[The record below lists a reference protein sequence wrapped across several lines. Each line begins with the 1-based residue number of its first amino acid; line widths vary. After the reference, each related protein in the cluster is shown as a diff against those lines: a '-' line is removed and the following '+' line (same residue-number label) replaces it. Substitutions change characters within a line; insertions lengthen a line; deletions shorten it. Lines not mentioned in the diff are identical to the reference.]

1 MSKFLSGRQS
11 NLNIGI
17 TSYTE
22 SKTVLQT
29 TGKVGIGT
37 TDAQQHSLF
46 VVGSTNITDEV
57 IVGGGLT
64 AVGIGS
70 FQSDV
75 YIDNQL
81 YVAGVNIT
89 GGASIGEDVTTRNL
103 EVTGVSTF
111 TGAIDANGDLDV
123 DGHTELDDL
132 NVSGVSTFTGAADFN
147 GDVDID
153 GNTELDNL
161 NVSGVSTFT
170 GAIDANGDLDVDGH
184 TDLDNV
190 SISGVTTTTGLID
203 ANGGID
209 ANSVKVEDLTNDR
222 IVVVGAG
229 GELEDS
235 ANLTFDGVT
244 LDVVGQTEV
253 DDLNVSGIATISS
266 LDVQTNFDVYD
277 VQATFH
283 NDLYI
288 AGNLSIGG
296 TTTVL
301 NAQDLKVFDKDIV
314 LGVTTDTNG
323 EDISTDNTANHGGI
337 AIASTEGSPLVP
349 FFLTGV
355 NEDIPDTYKQ
365 IMWVKSDSYGFGTT
379 DAWLFNY
386 AVGIGSTLVPNGT
399 RLAVSEIQFTDDT
412 INAPNLSISKDVT
425 IGGDIDVDGQTEL
438 DHLNVSGVSTFV
450 GITTNESTLFAN
462 QLSVSG
468 FTTVGNIKVGGFT
481 PDGTDFGGTQY
492 ILRAIGDGTWEWA
505 DVPGIFSVNNILNGF
520 SVSDEGVVVGTAGS
534 ITQID
539 FRGAN
544 IVATADPQPNGIATV
559 TMSDTPTFD
568 SLRVT
573 GLSTFVG
580 ITTNESTLFANQL
593 SVSGITT
600 FYNDVTIK
608 GSNSDLVVESGTI
621 RTRNVHSNGTSLEI
635 RGGGNTSSRPGLIL
649 PQNDTSDVEII
660 GYDGGSTDIIL
671 DTRGSGNIELKQNSN
686 IQATIDSVGIAF
698 TDNVQARFGTSQ
710 DLKIYHNSL
719 DSWIQNTGTGNLKI
733 AGDDVEILSAGG
745 ASKITATTGG
755 SVDLYHDSVKRLE
768 TTGYGVSV
776 YNTLQSPQLNITGVG
791 TISGVTFNGG
801 SIISGQD
808 IITRN
813 LKATGISTFVGIT
826 TVESTLF
833 TNQLSVAGVST
844 FQGNVNLGDDDR
856 LRFGAGQ
863 DLQIYHDSATNSSYI
878 NESGSGRLEIRGSDL
893 YLADEDG
900 TTMLYAANN
909 AGVSLYY
916 GGGKTFETTG
926 YGITVYDTVQA
937 PQLNISGIASVGAA
951 ITMYGAT
958 GIISATSFYGDGSN
972 LANTG
977 STLSPASGTQRV
989 VLTSLTSGTMVTSS
1003 TDGDLTYDATNDI
1016 LNVSGINVA
1025 AASTFGGTITA
1036 VDANFSGNVTI
1047 GGTLTYEDVTNIDSI
1062 GIITARSDV
1071 RVGGNFSSVGITTL
1085 ASAGGITTTGGDL
1098 YVGQDLYFNGEIYQA
1113 GQIFTSGVGIG
1124 STTVNPSSG
1133 FIDPIKNR
1141 IGVGFTDIN
1150 IVGTGI
1156 SVTGYGST
1164 IVIDFGNIAAA
1175 SGGALSISTV
1185 FSPRLQDVSFV
1196 GGATTSVIGVSTQTD
1211 RFVYDTQT
1219 GSVGIGTSGASIPQY
1234 KLDVNGDINSS
1245 TSVKI
1250 QGVDVLEEAVRLAIA
1265 FG

>member
-301 NAQDLKVFDKDIV
+301 NAQDLQIFDKDIV
-314 LGVTTDTNG
+314 LGVATDTNG
-323 EDISTDNTANHGGI
+323 EDISTDITANHGGI

-412 INAPNLSISKDVT
+412 INAPNLSISKDVS
-425 IGGDIDVDGQTEL
+425 ISGDIDVDGHTDLDNVSIAGVTTFTGKANFSDNIDVDGQTEL

-492 ILRAIGDGTWEWA
+492 ILRATGTGGWEWA

-520 SVSDEGVVVGTAGS
+520 TISEEGPSNVVGTAGS
-534 ITQID
+534 ITQLD
-539 FRGAN
+539 FRGVN
-544 IVATADPQPNGIATV
+544 VTATADSQPNGIATI
-559 TMSDTPTFD
+559 TFSPTPTFD
-568 SLRVT
+568 TLNVSGITTIAGITTVSGDTLFAKQVSVS

-580 ITTNESTLFANQL
+580 
-593 SVSGITT
+593 VGT
-600 FYNDVTIK
+600 FQGDLYVGGDLYVK
-608 GSNSDLVVESGTI
+608 DDLVFDSFTAREI
-621 RTRNVHSNGTSLEI
+621 NVTEASNLE
-635 RGGGNTSSRPGLIL
+635 
-649 PQNDTSDVEII
+649 
-660 GYDGGSTDIIL
+660 
-671 DTRGSGNIELKQNSN
+671 
-686 IQATIDSVGIAF
+686 
-698 TDNVQARFGTSQ
+698 
-710 DLKIYHNSL
+710 
-719 DSWIQNTGTGNLKI
+719 NL
-733 AGDDVEILSAGG
+733 
-745 ASKITATTGG
+745 
-755 SVDLYHDSVKRLE
+755 Y
-768 TTGYGVSV
+768 
-776 YNTLQSPQLNITGVG
+776 
-791 TISGVTFNGG
+791 
-801 SIISGQD
+801 
-808 IITRN
+808 
-813 LKATGISTFVGIT
+813 
-826 TVESTLF
+826 
-833 TNQLSVAGVST
+833 VAGVST
-844 FQGNVNLGDDDR
+844 FV
-856 LRFGAGQ
+856 
-863 DLQIYHDSATNSSYI
+863 DS
-878 NESGSGRLEIRGSDL
+878 
-893 YLADEDG
+893 
-900 TTMLYAANN
+900 
-909 AGVSLYY
+909 V
-916 GGGKTFETTG
+916 TF
-926 YGITVYDTVQA
+926 
-937 PQLNISGIASVGAA
+937 N
-951 ITMYGAT
+951 
-958 GIISATSFYGDGSN
+958 
-972 LANTG
+972 
-977 STLSPASGTQRV
+977 
-989 VLTSLTSGTMVTSS
+989 
-1003 TDGDLTYDATNDI
+1003 NDI
-1016 LNVSGINVA
+1016 DVDGHTELDNVNVSGVVTSAQFIGPLTGNVA
-1025 AASTFGGTITA
+1025 GTATTATRVQVSQGGSQEEHFVMLA
-1036 VDANFSGNVTI
+1036 KDGS
-1047 GGTLTYEDVTNIDSI
+1047 IDSAVRLDS
-1062 GIITARSDV
+1062 GIKFHTGTNDLTVDGYTI
-1071 RVGGNFSSVGITTL
+1071 VGTGLSVVGITTL

-1113 GQIFTSGVGIG
+1113 GQTFTSGVGIG
-1124 STTVNPSSG
+1124 STTVNPGSG

-1250 QGVDVLEEAVRLAIA
+1250 QGVDVLEESVRLAIA
-1265 FG
+1265 LG